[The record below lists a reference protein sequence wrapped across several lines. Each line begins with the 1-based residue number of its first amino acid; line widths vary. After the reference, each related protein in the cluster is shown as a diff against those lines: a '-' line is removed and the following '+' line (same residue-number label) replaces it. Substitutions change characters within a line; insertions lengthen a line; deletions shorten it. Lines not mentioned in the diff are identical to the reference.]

1 MYLDVDYLSELPPN
15 NKNTGLRAGLQDRFP
30 YSVASLTPPLM
41 RSPTIIARDIP
52 YFLRQIA
59 EFETGHNDLDQD
71 IQQTAYMVLFTHV
84 LRAGLAKHIGI
95 EKHGDACSFTQAV
108 KEAQRVSGL
117 NRRGDFVGKSGKRE
131 ETEKIQAGQILW
143 DELMSARPFAETG
156 HFLPKDVV
164 LRILKISDPLFWT
177 PWPAR
182 ARAITYALDTYPQN
196 VAELEKLSRIFGPD
210 YTEQQRKDAE
220 ERDILARIERLRGPE
235 LAIFHRPHET
245 WDQKLAQLKAE
256 FKSVQTLGAAGDYRN
271 AIVAHLLSR
280 ATSAF
285 HLDRLREEFGYC
297 ASLADVITV
306 ARRVEERFSPPRP
319 AY

>member
-1 MYLDVDYLSELPPN
+1 MYPDVDCLSEIPPN
-15 NKNTGLRAGLQDRFP
+15 HQTTRLRALLQDRYP
-30 YSVASLTPPLM
+30 YSIASLTRQRNPDLSLTE
-41 RSPTIIARDIP
+41 RSIP

-59 EFETGHNDLDQD
+59 KFETGHNDLDQA

-84 LRAGLAKHIGI
+84 LRAGFAKHIGI
-95 EKHGDACSFTQAV
+95 EKYDEDCAFTQAV

-131 ETEKIQAGQILW
+131 ETDKIQAGQILW

-156 HFLPKDVV
+156 HFLPKNVV
-164 LRILKISDPLFWT
+164 LRILKTSDPLFWT
-177 PWPAR
+177 SWSAR
-182 ARAITYALDTYPQN
+182 ARAITYALDIYPQS
-196 VAELEKLSRIFGPD
+196 VAELEKLSRIFGRD
-210 YTEQQRKDAE
+210 YTKQQERDAE
-220 ERDILARIERLRGPE
+220 RRDINARIATLRGPE
-235 LAIFHRPHET
+235 LAIFHRPPEP
-245 WDQKLAQLKAE
+245 WDQKLARLKAE
-256 FKSVQTLGAAGDYRN
+256 FQSVQNYKAVGDYRD
-271 AIVAHLLSR
+271 AIVTHLLSR

-297 ASLADVITV
+297 ASLEDVITV

>member
-1 MYLDVDYLSELPPN
+1 MTATEI
-15 NKNTGLRAGLQDRFP
+15 FF
-30 YSVASLTPPLM
+30 
-41 RSPTIIARDIP
+41 
-52 YFLRQIA
+52 FLHQIA

-84 LRAGLAKHIGI
+84 LRTGLAKHIGI
-95 EKHGDACSFTQAV
+95 EKYGDACAFTQAV

-131 ETEKIQAGQILW
+131 ETDKIQAGQLLW

-196 VAELEKLSRIFGPD
+196 VAELEKLSLTFGWD

-220 ERDILARIERLRGPE
+220 ERELHARIERLRGPE
-235 LAIFHRPHET
+235 LAIFHLPPEP
-245 WDQKLAQLKAE
+245 WDQKLARLKGA
-256 FKSVQTLGAAGDYRN
+256 FQSVQNLRAAGDYRN
-271 AIVAHLLSR
+271 AIVAHLLSH

-285 HLDRLREEFGYC
+285 HLDRLRKEFGYC
-297 ASLADVITV
+297 ASLTDVITV
-306 ARRVEERFSPPRP
+306 ARRVEGRFSPPRP
-319 AY
+319 TCKY

>member
-1 MYLDVDYLSELPPN
+1 MYFDVDCLSETPPN
-15 NKNTGLRAGLQDRFP
+15 NENTGLRARLQDRFP
-30 YSVASLTPPLM
+30 YSVASLKAPSGMTATEIF
-41 RSPTIIARDIP
+41 S
-52 YFLRQIA
+52 FLHQIA

-95 EKHGDACSFTQAV
+95 EKYSDACAFTQAV
-108 KEAQRVSGL
+108 KEAQHVSGL

-131 ETEKIQAGQILW
+131 ESDKIQAGRILW

-156 HFLPKDVV
+156 HFLPKEVV

-196 VAELEKLSRIFGPD
+196 VAELEKLSRIFGRD

-306 ARRVEERFSPPRP
+306 ARRVEEGGGMRINLLTI
-319 AY
+319 

>member
-1 MYLDVDYLSELPPN
+1 MYFDVDCLSETPPN
-15 NKNTGLRAGLQDRFP
+15 NENTWLRARLQDRFP
-30 YSVASLTPPLM
+30 YSVTPLKAPSGM
-41 RSPTIIARDIP
+41 TAPEIFS
-52 YFLRQIA
+52 FLRQIA

-84 LRAGLAKHIGI
+84 LRAGLAQHIGI
-95 EKHGDACSFTQAV
+95 EKHDDDCAFTQAV

-131 ETEKIQAGQILW
+131 ESDKIQAGQILW

-196 VAELEKLSRIFGPD
+196 VAELEKLSRIFGRD
-210 YTEQQRKDAE
+210 YTKQQKRDAE
-220 ERDILARIERLRGPE
+220 KRDIHARIERLRGPE
-235 LAIFHRPHET
+235 LAIFHRPHEP

-256 FKSVQTLGAAGDYRN
+256 FKSVQNYKALGDYRN
-271 AIVAHLLSR
+271 AIVAHLLSH

-297 ASLADVITV
+297 ASLADVTTV
-306 ARRVEERFSPPRP
+306 ARRVEERFSSPRP

>member
-30 YSVASLTPPLM
+30 YSVASLTTPSGM
-41 RSPTIIARDIP
+41 IAPEIFS
-52 YFLRQIA
+52 FLRQIA

-71 IQQTAYMVLFTHV
+71 IQQTAYMALFTHV

-95 EKHGDACSFTQAV
+95 EKYGDDCAFTQAV

-131 ETEKIQAGQILW
+131 EIDKIQVGQLLW

-164 LRILKISDPLFWT
+164 LRVLKISDPLFWT

-196 VAELEKLSRIFGPD
+196 VAELEKLSRIFEQD
-210 YTEQQRKDAE
+210 YTKQQRKDAE
-220 ERDILARIERLRGPE
+220 ERDIHARIERLRGPE
-235 LAIFHRPHET
+235 LAIFHRPHEP

-256 FKSVQTLGAAGDYRN
+256 FKSVQNSRAAGDYRN
-271 AIVAHLLSR
+271 AIVAHLLCH

-297 ASLADVITV
+297 ASLADVITI
-306 ARRVEERFSPPRP
+306 AQRVEERFSPLRP
-319 AY
+319 A